1 MGKYFSTTVKP
12 ILPVATMIA
21 SNKADNAFAHSDVL
35 FDWTAFDIPKGA
47 NKLTSVTSIVKGL
60 HGAPQTDRDIILLF
74 AKSEA
79 DGTAPESLGNVNGS
93 VNGTDYYHLLQG
105 YHTIDVTQFALY
117 LDWLSV
123 ATAGGGGDDGTRL
136 APNLIL
142 QGEPN
147 SGTNVGY
154 DKLYVGAIM
163 GPSGDFNFS
172 TGVLLNDGDNVAE
185 GDTALVTDGVD
196 ANKAFSKGDV
206 ILKHDSDTVVGTV
219 KSVTANLITLE
230 SGSGV
235 AITDD
240 DEIMPQSPI
249 TVILGF
255 ER

>member
-12 ILPVATMIA
+12 IIPVAQMIA
-21 SNKADNAFAHSDVL
+21 SNKADNAFSAADVL
-35 FDWTAFDIPKGA
+35 FDWTAFDLPKGA
-47 NKLTSVTSIVKGL
+47 NRLISVTTIVKGL
-60 HGAPQTDRDIILLF
+60 HGAPQTDRDIPLFF

-79 DGTAPESLGNVNGS
+79 DGTAPGSLGTVNATA
-93 VNGTDYYHLLQG
+93 NGTGYYHLLQG
-105 YHTIDVTQFALY
+105 RHTVDIAEYAIHLDYMSFAT
-117 LDWLSV
+117 S
-123 ATAGGGGDDGTRL
+123 GGGGETANLTSGG
-136 APNLIL
+136 LIL

-154 DKLYVGAIM
+154 DKLYVGGMM

-196 ANKAFSKGDV
+196 ANKVFSKGDV
-206 ILKHDSDTVVGTV
+206 VLKHDSDTVVGTV
-219 KSVTANLITLE
+219 KSVSANLITLE

-249 TVILGF
+249 ILVLGF